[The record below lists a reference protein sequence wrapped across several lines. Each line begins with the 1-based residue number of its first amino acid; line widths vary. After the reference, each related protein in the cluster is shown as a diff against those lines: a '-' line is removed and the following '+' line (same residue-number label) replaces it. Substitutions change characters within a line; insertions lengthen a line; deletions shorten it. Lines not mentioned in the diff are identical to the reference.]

1 MCWLCQTKI
10 FFYAIVVWLI
20 CSVYFQ
26 PISADPDHSISDVAT
41 ASNTIDL
48 DNSTSDVVTGTDAI
62 DVGVQNSDQVSFY
75 NLS

>member
-1 MCWLCQTKI
+1 M
-10 FFYAIVVWLI
+10 
-20 CSVYFQ
+20 YFQ